1 MLLAVGLLSTSISL
15 DFTALID
22 MAFTI
27 INSLWPLFIVPLG
40 FMFGLA
46 LIGWIISEVRKSIP
60 HAG

>member
-1 MLLAVGLLSTSISL
+1 MLLAAKLFTTSISL

-22 MAFTI
+22 MAFQI

-46 LIGWIISEVRKSIP
+46 LIGWIIAEVRKSIP
-60 HAG
+60 HG

>member
-1 MLLAVGLLSTSISL
+1 MLLLAGLLSTSISL

-46 LIGWIISEVRKSIP
+46 LIGWIIAEVRKSIP
-60 HAG
+60 HGG